1 MSMNF
6 PKKLMRMLPVA
17 VATLALL
24 AGCAT
29 GPFGGGSEAQR
40 GLDEGIALYDQGDFA
55 AAITKLN
62 VIAESTSASVS
73 VRTTAYKYMA
83 FGYCVTNRPTQCRA
97 QFDKALSLNPKFD
110 LEPSEKGHPLWGP
123 VFERAKKAH

>member
-1 MSMNF
+1 MSTNF
-6 PKKLMRMLPVA
+6 TKQLMRMLPAA
-17 VATLALL
+17 VAMLALL

-29 GPFGGGSEAQR
+29 GPLGGRSDAQR
-40 GLDEGIALYDQGDFA
+40 SLDEGIALYDQGDFG
-55 AAITKLN
+55 AAITKLTPT
-62 VIAESTSASVS
+62 AESTSSGVA

-83 FGYCVTNRPTQCRA
+83 FSYCVTNRPTQCRA
-97 QFDKALSLNPKFD
+97 QFDKALGLNAKFD